1 MEGEHGFN
9 TREEWQNYFQIY
21 FDQIR
26 ELEEINSFQMNKEPQ
41 QWLADFS
48 TKAQKLENTRE
59 EWQNYFQIYFDQI
72 RELEEINSFQMNK
85 EPQQWLAD
93 FSTKAQKLEKKYQ
106 EQNVYLQ
113 QHVYY
118 FTREGHPWTRNIA
131 DPLLSFLYRYST
143 RFEDIAA
150 AYELAPFCTG
160 TVHVL
165 KILPPLMN
173 WLAVYMHFMK
183 HKTTLWH

>member
-48 TKAQKLENTRE
+48 TKAQKLEKNIRNKIYICSSMFIILQE
-59 EWQNYFQIYFDQI
+59 KVIRGPEILQIPCF
-72 RELEEINSFQMNK
+72 
-85 EPQQWLAD
+85 
-93 FSTKAQKLEKKYQ
+93 
-106 EQNVYLQ
+106 
-113 QHVYY
+113 
-118 FTREGHPWTRNIA
+118 
-131 DPLLSFLYRYST
+131 
-143 RFEDIAA
+143 
-150 AYELAPFCTG
+150 PFCTG

-165 KILPPLMN
+165 RILPPLMN

-183 HKTTLWH
+183 HKTILWH

>member
-1 MEGEHGFN
+1 MEGEHGF
-9 TREEWQNYFQIY
+9 
-21 FDQIR
+21 
-26 ELEEINSFQMNKEPQ
+26 
-41 QWLADFS
+41 
-48 TKAQKLENTRE
+48 NTRE

-113 QHVYY
+113 QQFIILQEKGIHGP
-118 FTREGHPWTRNIA
+118 EI
-131 DPLLSFLYRYST
+131 LLILYC
-143 RFEDIAA
+143 
-150 AYELAPFCTG
+150 PFCTG

-173 WLAVYMHFMK
+173 WPAVSMHFMK